1 MDLTAYTDSWMSVGE
16 QTQHRPDLE
25 AKSMD
30 LNDTIH
36 TVDIIT
42 SLIRTIIPT
51 NLGPTM
57 CFQLII
63 LRLRILDKAN
73 NFWPSVGVRNN
84 ELYCSNNHRSEI
96 WTNFIIHSSND
107 YSILSTIVTDNILYP
122 QLGIRNK

>member
-42 SLIRTIIPT
+42 SLIRTIIST

-63 LRLRILDKAN
+63 LRLRIPDKEN
-73 NFWPSVGVRNN
+73 NFWPSVGVR
-84 ELYCSNNHRSEI
+84 
-96 WTNFIIHSSND
+96 T
-107 YSILSTIVTDNILYP
+107 IL
-122 QLGIRNK
+122 